1 MTLGSFD
8 IETYECTNCNR
19 IIRSKYYEMRKRYLK
34 DAKNT
39 RNEKIG
45 TMKDNQRIEFFW
57 SK

>member
-45 TMKDNQRIEFFW
+45 TMKDNQRIEFF
-57 SK
+57 